1 MATEGT
7 TQPSAGAAQEDAS
20 TSAPSSDP
28 HPTAGPP
35 DASALDI
42 DFSATEDTDD
52 DDDNL
57 DLEIEVEIDQPH
69 EMTQGGDVPTEEQSS
84 PMLPSSSAD
93 GAAAESAAEAPAVA
107 AGEGAGSDSAGQ
119 DAAGEQTEVQ
129 GADQGGDSALN
140 DTAGTDLTE
149 NVGDLPSRSRP
160 HIRVAVCT
168 SLRYESCASMFRKYN
183 LWDCLNLD
191 SSCMIA

>member
-20 TSAPSSDP
+20 TSVVAAPSTDP
-28 HPTAGPP
+28 HPSAGPP

-52 DDDNL
+52 DDDDL
-57 DLEIEVEIDQPH
+57 DLEIEVEIEQPH

-93 GAAAESAAEAPAVA
+93 VAAAESAAEAPAVA

-129 GADQGGDSALN
+129 GADRGDAVLN

-160 HIRVAVCT
+160 HIRVALCT
-168 SLRYESCASMFRKYN
+168 PLRYESCASMFRKF
-183 LWDCLNLD
+183 CGTV
-191 SSCMIA
+191 STSIHHA